1 MRLLL
6 LAVLALAAVALGA
19 TYEPQGGCDCDFGAG
34 NGTAYLVVNNPY
46 NFTLSLDVIYG
57 IGEERRA
64 SLLLN
69 ISTTRVV
76 KFCGLG
82 DGWLYIKQHIS
93 PLRSPLILYPLSV
106 PRYLVLRAGE
116 SATII
121 AGTLFAP
128 ATAIAV
134 AIFLLV
140 AIALRPKLGK
150 WAIYATPEPLRAMA
164 LWSFNRFILVISV
177 IEMLLLLSLFFP
189 VEPLSDI
196 LEIIRVGLSRFVGHV
211 SDVSDNLI
219 FELIA
224 LVAVYVIWSL
234 GGFYLTF
241 HKRECIYVYLSISF
255 IISILLFFI
264 SRSLL
269 FFLAIIL
276 SITSVLSS
284 SIILIS
290 LYGVFMSFL
299 LLVYGA
305 SIFIYYDV
313 NFGLTVSWNLPFQI
327 PAIGAEFWIITLPLL
342 AVFIVYALL
351 FTHRIFDVVAQL
363 WSEDTVTFYP
373 ALLPPLWWWFGL
385 GIFALGELTVRSFLH
400 KLSTSGTI
408 IVDLSRGGRAVIV
421 SADLYGMYL
430 CKYRGTTCDDVNWVR
445 YGEVKFKVSS
455 RIKEDARDMG
465 IRDRFGRKVVLP
477 IFASILALRVVEY
490 TSIYTILSFI
500 SFLGVLLLIYYKY
513 GDLREMK
520 EYIRAITQD
529 KGKIHMRIYTYLIFL
544 ALLTLYLLRIS
555 GFVTVSALIVIGDA
569 IFTAIIVLILLR
581 ADPVLSRYRFPWLE
595 LRLMS
600 VDSLAIGLAR
610 GGCLQW
616 AKGGGAPRGRAFVIR
631 DGDCLVVV
639 SPYVDNVRSRLQR
652 YLCGPACPPIRV
664 VGVEGVAV
672 GVLDLQKRRY
682 YYYVVDSSR

>member
-6 LAVLALAAVALGA
+6 LAVLALAAVAVGA
-19 TYEPQGGCDCDFGAG
+19 ACKPHGGCDCDFGAG
-34 NGTAYLVVNNPY
+34 NGTAYLVMNNPY

-116 SATII
+116 SATIT

-134 AIFLLV
+134 TIFLLA

-150 WAIYATPEPLRAMA
+150 WAVYATPEPLRAMA

-189 VEPLSDI
+189 VQPQSDI
-196 LEIIRVGLSRFVGHV
+196 LERIRVELLPFVGHI

-241 HKRECIYVYLSISF
+241 HKRQWIYVYLSISF
-255 IISILLFFI
+255 IISILLFII
-264 SRSLL
+264 SRSFL
-269 FFLAIIL
+269 FFLVIIL
-276 SITSVLSS
+276 SVTSVLSS
-284 SIILIS
+284 SIILIL

-305 SIFIYYDV
+305 SIFIYYDM

-327 PAIGAEFWIITLPLL
+327 PAIGAEFWIIAFPLL

-363 WSEDTVTFYP
+363 WSEDTATFYP

-408 IVDLSRGGRAVIV
+408 IVDLSRGGRAVVV

-430 CKYRGTTCDDVNWVR
+430 CKYRGATCDDVNWVR

-455 RIKEDARDMG
+455 IKEDARDRG
-465 IRDRFGRKVVLP
+465 IRDRLGRKVVLP
-477 IFASILALRVVEY
+477 IFAGILAFRVVEY
-490 TSIYTILSFI
+490 TSIYTILTFI
-500 SFLGVLLLIYYKY
+500 LFLGASLLIYYKY

-529 KGKIHMRIYTYLIFL
+529 KGKIHIRIYRYLIFL
-544 ALLTLYLLRIS
+544 ALLTLCLLWIS
-555 GFVTVSALIVIGDA
+555 GLVTVLALIVIGDV
-569 IFTAIIVLILLR
+569 IFTAIIVLFLLR
-581 ADPVLSRYRFPWLE
+581 ADHELSRYLFPWLE

-600 VDSLAIGLAR
+600 VGGLVIALAR

-616 AKGGGAPRGRAFVIR
+616 AKVEVAPLGRDIVIR
-631 DGDCLVVV
+631 DGDCEVVV
-639 SPYVDNVRSRLQR
+639 SPYVGHVKSRLLCD
-652 YLCGPACPPIRV
+652 LCGPACPPLRIIGGER
-664 VGVEGVAV
+664 VAV
-672 GVLDLQKRRY
+672 RVKDGQKEY
-682 YYYVVDSSR
+682 CYYVADSR